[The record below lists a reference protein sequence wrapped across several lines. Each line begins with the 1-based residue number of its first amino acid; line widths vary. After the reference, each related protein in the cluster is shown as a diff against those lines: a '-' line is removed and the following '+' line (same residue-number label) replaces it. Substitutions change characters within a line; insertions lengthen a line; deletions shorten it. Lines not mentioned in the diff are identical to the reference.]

1 MCSPRNIGQKKTS
14 QKLAFPP
21 VSINS
26 VKINITFVDNVRILY
41 YIVSNKTN
49 NNLVLQVEI

>member
-1 MCSPRNIGQKKTS
+1 MCSPRNIEQKK
-14 QKLAFPP
+14 KLARCSLFLLYL
-21 VSINS
+21 NS

-49 NNLVLQVEI
+49 NNSVLQVEI

>member
-14 QKLAFPP
+14 QMLAFPP

-49 NNLVLQVEI
+49 NNSVLQVEI